1 MRVLKRELLKYL
13 GAIQELMSPLLDED
27 FLCRPNDETEG
38 AVLDDIR
45 NHYLPECILAFD
57 SVLYYAGHA
66 LSRKY
71 LVECMN
77 LAQLVA
83 SSSTLTKAFV
93 ESKRMQELV
102 TAFAVDSKALLH
114 ANEIDG
120 GKKTRKDSGIDIWQI
135 KGLSLN
141 EATDLN
147 PSD

>member
-1 MRVLKRELLKYL
+1 MRALKRELFKYL
-13 GAIQELMSPLLDED
+13 DAIQQLMYPLLEQDY
-27 FLCRPNDETEG
+27 LCRPNDETEG

-45 NHYLPECILAFD
+45 NHYLPECILAYD

-83 SSSTLTKAFV
+83 SNPTLTNAFV

-102 TAFAVDSKALLH
+102 TAFALDSKALLH
-114 ANEIDG
+114 ANEVDG
-120 GKKTRKDSGIDIWQI
+120 GKKAKKDSGIDIWQI

-141 EATDLN
+141 ELTDLEAL
-147 PSD
+147 D

>member
-1 MRVLKRELLKYL
+1 
-13 GAIQELMSPLLDED
+13 
-27 FLCRPNDETEG
+27 
-38 AVLDDIR
+38 VLDDIR

-120 GKKTRKDSGIDIWQI
+120 GKKAKKDSGIDIWQI

-141 EATDLN
+141 EATDLD

>member
-13 GAIQELMSPLLDED
+13 GAIQELMCPLLDED

-38 AVLDDIR
+38 AVLDGIR

-83 SSSTLTKAFV
+83 SSSTLTKAFI
-93 ESKRMQELV
+93 ESKRMHELV

-120 GKKTRKDSGIDIWQI
+120 GKKAKKDSGIDIWQI

-141 EATDLN
+141 EATDLE